1 MSSYRAEAY
10 GKIAWLIFLKHY
22 ATFFNVTIRCTIKSY
37 CDNKELVNQTRFS
50 ADPSNIWECMRADY
64 DILNE
69 IAFVQGQ
76 LRAMAPR
83 MIQGQWVKG
92 HQDATTPL
100 NRLSLPALLNIE
112 ADKLATEA
120 LQAISITALAKPL
133 PTIPW
138 TQCNTILLVDGAPY
152 TRAETYQLR
161 WKWRESEFQY
171 YLSGRWNMSQVV
183 MNTINWAG
191 LRLARN
197 NLSLGERIFATKLQI
212 GWLATGTRMEKY
224 GNSLTECH
232 RCGGMETTD
241 HLFRCPESNA
251 QQQSLL
257 VEFQSYLMSIKTS
270 PAIVDAMI
278 QGVQI
283 WSSEENDVEHGASQR
298 ELQRYTNS
306 HQTAIGWN
314 LFMRGIIA
322 SIWSVWQQEYLIH
335 VNGSIRGTEADKW
348 SSRVSLWLI
357 RQAHKTW
364 KTRNEQLHRPST
376 ENRVDLPRAELELHE
391 QVRKL
396 YEQQEHLNYHDK
408 DLFAMPLPERLQQ
421 PIQSLKAWLHSTTQT
436 VQICKAKY
444 VAEIAHQHNDIRHF
458 LPPAPVPTTILNAD
472 FGDSDSDSDYSNKT
486 SSSSSSSS
494 SSSRAS
500 STRSVEQEAPV
511 ELVEPSVARQLVAA
525 RAKQKKL
532 SSFNFKRSTPR
543 YHALKSMEQ
552 QDTSSPSQAA
562 ATAAV
567 PREANQQQAET
578 NSVNPYARTRN
589 QTASTVN
596 NARIWDTTRTEREG
610 GGSAMK
616 TAKYRNQ
623 NSDNVTDWATST

>member
-22 ATFFNVTIRCTIKSY
+22 TTFFKATIRCTIKSY
-37 CDNKELVNQTRFS
+37 CDNKELINQTRFS
-50 ADPSNIWECMRADY
+50 VDLSNVWECMRADY
-64 DILNE
+64 DVLKE
-69 IAFVQGQ
+69 IEFVQSQ
-76 LRAMAPR
+76 LREMAPR

-92 HQDATTPL
+92 HQDATTTLDKIP
-100 NRLSLPALLNIE
+100 LPALLNIE

-120 LQAISITALAKPL
+120 LKAITITALGKPL

-138 TQCNTILLVDGAPY
+138 TQCSATLLVDGVPY

-161 WKWRESEFQY
+161 WKWRESEFQG
-171 YLSGRWNMSQVV
+171 YLSGRWNMSQAV

-197 NLSLGERIFATKLQI
+197 NLTLGERIFATKIQI

-232 RCGGMETTD
+232 RCGGIETTE
-241 HLFRCPESNA
+241 HLFRCPENNA
-251 QQQSLL
+251 EQQSLL
-257 VEFQSYLMSIKTS
+257 VEFQNYLVSIKTK
-270 PAIVDAMI
+270 PAIIDAMI
-278 QGVQI
+278 QGIQI

-298 ELQRYTNS
+298 ELQRFSNS
-306 HQTAIGWN
+306 PQFAIGWN

-322 SIWSVWQQEYLIH
+322 SDWSVRQQEYLIH
-335 VNGSIRGTEADKW
+335 VNGSVRGTEADKW

-357 RQAHKTW
+357 RRAHKIW
-364 KTRNEQLHRPST
+364 KTRNEQLHRTST
-376 ENRVDLPRAELELHE
+376 ATNLSHAELELHE

-421 PIQSLKAWLHSTTQT
+421 SIQSMKAWLHSTART
-436 VQICKAKY
+436 VQICKATY
-444 VAEIAHQHNDIRHF
+444 AAEIAHQHNDIRHF
-458 LPPAPVPTTILNAD
+458 LPPVPVPTTILNTD
-472 FGDSDSDSDYSNKT
+472 FGDSDSESDYSNRSL
-486 SSSSSSSS
+486 SSSSSSSESINSNSRCSES
-494 SSSRAS
+494 SI
-500 STRSVEQEAPV
+500 VEAEEEVPT
-511 ELVEPSVARQLVAA
+511 ETEEPAVARRFVAA
-525 RAKQKKL
+525 RVKQKTL
-532 SSFNFKRSTPR
+532 TYFNFKRSTPR
-543 YHALKSMEQ
+543 EHALQSMAQQEKS
-552 QDTSSPSQAA
+552 SAA
-562 ATAAV
+562 ATKT
-567 PREANQQQAET
+567 RQQETET
-578 NSVNPYARTRN
+578 NSANPYARAMHQPRAT
-589 QTASTVN
+589 TVN

-623 NSDNVTDWATST
+623 NSDNVTDCATSK